1 MRIAVDAMGGD
12 YAPQEIIAGAVR
24 AVQDDP
30 ALEVIL
36 VGDQARIE
44 AELSSVGRPP
54 GLMIRHAAEVVGME
68 EAPGPAIRSKRQASV
83 SVATR
88 LIKAGEAEA
97 LVTAGNSGAA
107 LAAATL
113 YLRTVP
119 GVARPGIMLL
129 LPVQGG
135 RQAVVMDGGA
145 NVDCEARHL
154 YQFAHLANVYA
165 KDVLGLPEPRVGL
178 LNIGEEDGKGNAVAK
193 QAFTLLR
200 ASSLNFTGN
209 LDAKDVFRGVA
220 DVIVCDGFV
229 GNVLLKVA
237 ESIAEFIVEALKTAI
252 HTNSLTRLGGWLL
265 RPALQPLRRQ
275 VDAHEYGGALLLGVN
290 GLVVISHGRSNARA
304 IQNAIRVAAE
314 AVAGG
319 VMGHIREAFRGESE
333 AACQEV
339 ASGPE

>member
-12 YAPQEIIAGAVR
+12 YAPQEIVAGAVR
-24 AVQDDP
+24 AVQDTP

-36 VGDQARIE
+36 VGDEARIE
-44 AELSSVGRPP
+44 AELSSVGWPP
-54 GLMIRHAAEVVGME
+54 RLRIRHAAEVVGME

-88 LIKAGEAEA
+88 LIKEGEADA

-119 GVARPGIMLL
+119 GVARPGILLL

-154 YQFAHLANVYA
+154 YHFARLADVYA
-165 KDVLGLPEPRVGL
+165 RSVLGLAEPRVGL
-178 LNIGEEDGKGNAVAK
+178 LNIGEEDGKGNAVTK

-200 ASSLNFTGN
+200 DSALNFTGN
-209 LDAKDVFRGVA
+209 LDAKDVFRGTA

-237 ESIAEFIVEALKTAI
+237 ESIAEFIVEALKAAI
-252 HTNSLTRLGGWLL
+252 HTNARTRLGGWLL

-319 VMGHIREAFRGESE
+319 VVGHIREAFREEGEAVS
-333 AACQEV
+333 QET
-339 ASGPE
+339 ATGTE